1 MVRHGKAGTV
11 VRYPGGVEVRFRRR
25 VEDPTALAMADAHYL
40 EALEGQGA
48 LFGGLGRE
56 TTLHQ
61 NPARDR
67 EKGLC

>member
-1 MVRHGKAGTV
+1 
-11 VRYPGGVEVRFRRR
+11 
-25 VEDPTALAMADAHYL
+25 MADAHYL